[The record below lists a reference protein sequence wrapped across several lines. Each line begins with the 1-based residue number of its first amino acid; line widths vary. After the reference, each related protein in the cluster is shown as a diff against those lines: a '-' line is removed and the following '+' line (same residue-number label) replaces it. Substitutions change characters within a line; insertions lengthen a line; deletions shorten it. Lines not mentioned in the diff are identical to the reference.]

1 MTEVAVPARR
11 TLPSG
16 ATFVLLASIVLFF
29 LAGSSAPTPLYGQY
43 AAQWGFTASTTT
55 VVFGVYAIAVL
66 ASLLVAGRLSDH
78 VGRRPVLLAGVAGQL
93 AAMVVF
99 TTATGVPEL
108 LAARVVQGLA
118 TGAAAAAVGAALVDV
133 STRHG
138 ALTNAV
144 AAPLGTG
151 LGSIGAALLV
161 AHLPAPTH
169 LVYDVLAGIFVL
181 QGLGVLLMAET
192 VATRPG
198 ARASLRPTVNA
209 PAATRRVLAVAV
221 PALLAG
227 WSIAG
232 LYGALGPAI
241 VRQLA
246 HSTSVVAGGASLAV
260 VAGAAALGVY
270 VLRGVEPGRTLAVV
284 IPLMAVGVA
293 ITLAGVLAESQ
304 ALFFAGSVV
313 SGIAFGG
320 VFSASIRATVPL
332 AAPHERAGVLAVVYV
347 ASYVGLGIPAIV
359 AGYLVVHGSGLRQ
372 TVVEYGAAVVAL
384 TAVAFV
390 ALLRG
395 RRTAARATGRTG
407 AADAHDPHDA
417 DGTRAAGAQDADR
430 TITAGAQD
438 AARTITA
445 GAQDAD
451 RVVAAGR

>member
-1 MTEVAVPARR
+1 MTAVAVPVRR
-11 TLPSG
+11 TLPAG

-29 LAGSSAPTPLYGQY
+29 LAGSSAPTPLYGRY

-93 AAMVVF
+93 VAMAVF
-99 TTATGVPEL
+99 TTASGVTEL
-108 LAARVVQGLA
+108 LVARVVQGLA

-144 AAPLGTG
+144 AAPLGTA
-151 LGSIGAALLV
+151 LGSIGGALLV

-169 LVYDVLAGIFVL
+169 LVYDVLAAVFLL

-209 PAATRRVLAVAV
+209 PAATRRALAVAV

-241 VRQLA
+241 VRQLG

-260 VAGAAALGVY
+260 VAGTAALGVY

-293 ITLAGVLAESQ
+293 ITLAGVVAESQ
-304 ALFFAGSVV
+304 PLFFAGSVV
-313 SGIAFGG
+313 AGIAFGG
-320 VFSASIRATVPL
+320 VFSASIRTTVPL

-372 TVVEYGAAVVAL
+372 TVIEYGAAVVAL

-390 ALLRG
+390 ALLRS
-395 RRTAARATGRTG
+395 RRGAARAQAQIG
-407 AADAHDPHDA
+407 ATAAATTAPSGVDAELSAAPHDE
-417 DGTRAAGAQDADR
+417 
-430 TITAGAQD
+430 
-438 AARTITA
+438 
-445 GAQDAD
+445 D
-451 RVVAAGR
+451 RVVTAGR

>member
-1 MTEVAVPARR
+1 MTALAAPARR
-11 TLPSG
+11 TLPG
-16 ATFVLLASIVLFF
+16 PATFVLLASIVLFF
-29 LAGSSAPTPLYGQY
+29 LAGSSAPTPLYGRY
-43 AAQWGFTASTTT
+43 ATAWGFTASTTT
-55 VVFGVYAIAVL
+55 LVFGVYAIAVL
-66 ASLLVAGRLSDH
+66 VSLLVAGRLSDH

-93 AAMVVF
+93 VAMAVF
-99 TTATGVPEL
+99 TTATGVTEL
-108 LAARVVQGLA
+108 LVARVVQGLA

-144 AAPLGTG
+144 AAPLGTA

-169 LVYDVLAGIFVL
+169 LVYDVLAGVFLL

-198 ARASLRPTVNA
+198 ARASLRPTVRT
-209 PAATRRVLAVAV
+209 PAATRRALAVAV

-241 VRQLA
+241 VRQLS

-260 VAGAAALGVY
+260 VAGTAALGVY
-270 VLRGVEPGRTLAVV
+270 LLRGVEPGRTLSVV

-293 ITLAGVLAESQ
+293 ITLAGVVAESEP
-304 ALFFAGSVV
+304 LFFAGSVV
-313 SGIAFGG
+313 AGVAFGG

-347 ASYVGLGIPAIV
+347 ASYVGLGVPAIL
-359 AGYLVVHGSGLRQ
+359 AGYLVVHGSGLRE
-372 TVVEYGAAVVAL
+372 TVIEYGAGVVLL
-384 TAVAFV
+384 TVVAFV

-395 RRTAARATGRTG
+395 RAAAARSAAERATVTG
-407 AADAHDPHDA
+407 AP
-417 DGTRAAGAQDADR
+417 AAGGAVAAH
-430 TITAGAQD
+430 AGDERLAVP
-438 AARTITA
+438 AAR
-445 GAQDAD
+445 
-451 RVVAAGR
+451 